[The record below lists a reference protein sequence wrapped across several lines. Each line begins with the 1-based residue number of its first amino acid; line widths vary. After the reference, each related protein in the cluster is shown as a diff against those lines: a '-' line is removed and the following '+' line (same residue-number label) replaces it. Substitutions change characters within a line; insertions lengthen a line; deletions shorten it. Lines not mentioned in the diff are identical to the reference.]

1 MKDMK
6 DTGKAEKHGKLPMA
20 EVMVMGT
27 LKENIGKINKGLR
40 WKLGTRVKIHS
51 KDGVRRKVPHQVP
64 RQVRHQVRR
73 RRLLP

>member
-20 EVMVMGT
+20 GVMVMGM
-27 LKENIGKINKGLR
+27 LKENIMKINKGLR
-40 WKLGTRVKIHS
+40 WKHGTRDKIHN
-51 KDGVRRKVPHQVP
+51 KDGVRR
-64 RQVRHQVRR
+64 RVRR